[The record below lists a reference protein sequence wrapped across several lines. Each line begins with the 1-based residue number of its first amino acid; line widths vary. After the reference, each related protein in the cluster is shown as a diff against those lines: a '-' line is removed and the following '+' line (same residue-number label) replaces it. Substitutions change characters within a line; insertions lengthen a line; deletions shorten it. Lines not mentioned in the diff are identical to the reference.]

1 MMISPRIRTR
11 GSASGTAR
19 TGLDACAPACW
30 SSWRS
35 SPAPPAAGRRGARPR
50 SGLAARAATG
60 ARYPCETPL
69 LRHPPPRRTDLHPP
83 ARLRAGSLGI
93 IPAQAAR
100 TREGARRRERRR
112 AESVHAPTPKASTT
126 PERDDE
132 AARRSRPGLRAPGR
146 PDGPPLVVVLV
157 AFTVAERLQSR
168 GPEDEPVET
177 RSSEEPAAPPP
188 SRTTPPSPEPS
199 ATDDPWS
206 QARRVDLGLSA
217 DAYVRVHVNGDR
229 LVVYDSAPGDHGAS
243 NRLRGYRLVDGQP
256 REAWSTTP
264 LLEPKALTS
273 TALISSN
280 SLIDPATGEVEGTP
294 GADRPR
300 PRWSRTTSS
309 SPARADPIPPAPTG
323 ICRTASSHCDGD
335 PSPSPSSGGP
345 PSPGRGTRPGPRSR
359 STATRGTARARSGA
373 DAG

>member
-1 MMISPRIRTR
+1 MTRRLDDLGR
-11 GSASGTAR
+11 GSA
-19 TGLDACAPACW
+19 L
-30 SSWRS
+30 
-35 SPAPPAAGRRGARPR
+35 
-50 SGLAARAATG
+50 LAA
-60 ARYPCETPL
+60 L
-69 LRHPPPRRTDLHPP
+69 M
-83 ARLRAGSLGI
+83 
-93 IPAQAAR
+93 
-100 TREGARRRERRR
+100 
-112 AESVHAPTPKASTT
+112 V
-126 PERDDE
+126 
-132 AARRSRPGLRAPGR
+132 
-146 PDGPPLVVVLV
+146 PPLVVVLV

-229 LVVYDSAPGDHGAS
+229 FVVYDSTPGDHGAS

-294 GADRPR
+294 WGG
-300 PRWSRTTSS
+300 SS
-309 SPARADPIPPAPTG
+309 SPALVTNDLVIACTGGPDPACTGWDLQDGVLALRWGPVPLPGDALPQFRRSAIAGEGDSSWTSIAFDCHPRHGTCALGSGRRVTGADGRVTTSLRLGNEEAVTAGERYLVLRLSSPGPGPVRVIDLAQGRVVPLGESLYGERAHVTVMREDLLIALEDGALVTYAPTG
-323 ICRTASSHCDGD
+323 
-335 PSPSPSSGGP
+335 
-345 PSPGRGTRPGPRSR
+345 
-359 STATRGTARARSGA
+359 
-373 DAG
+373 